1 MEYENTKYMCHLPD
15 ETVEEVEDFQQMLR
29 MKGFIDCIN
38 MRSKAKYDEWQKK
51 LKCKQIILDGSAD
64 VEDNFEVIKPYL

>member
-38 MRSKAKYDEWQKK
+38 MRSKAKYDEWQK
-51 LKCKQIILDGSAD
+51 I
-64 VEDNFEVIKPYL
+64 EM